1 MTVQRCLGQQKGF
14 MQEVWVFITSWW
26 DWIGLWLR
34 HLNEE
39 DQLMISKEVL
49 LVSQGFGGI
58 GNFNWEQTKYY
69 NTQASITL
77 HHSINI
83 SKVRSET

>member
-1 MTVQRCLGQQKGF
+1 
-14 MQEVWVFITSWW
+14 
-26 DWIGLWLR
+26 
-34 HLNEE
+34 
-39 DQLMISKEVL
+39 MISKEVL